1 MCSHGG
7 IADLVDVSA
16 CRSSPNRLLLFELLS
31 IGIEIAIER
40 SVLARES
47 TSGKHRVGRELVVP
61 GQFVLGTKRHALEAR
76 LRVPIGV

>member
-31 IGIEIAIER
+31 FEQR
-40 SVLARES
+40 SSVESMVVDGPAVLWYA
-47 TSGKHRVGRELVVP
+47 TV
-61 GQFVLGTKRHALEAR
+61 
-76 LRVPIGV
+76 